1 MQYINFGQFIRNKRL
16 AISPKIS
23 LNQFAIENDIDPA
36 TLSRIENE
44 KQGISINLLA
54 KIAHGFN
61 LNGSSLLKEYEN
73 NYNN

>member
-1 MQYINFGQFIRNKRL
+1 MQYVKFGQFIRNKRL

-44 KQGISINLLA
+44 KQGISINILA
-54 KIAHGFN
+54 KIAQGFQTI
-61 LNGSSLLKEYEN
+61 GSNLLKEYESK
-73 NYNN
+73 YND